1 MPANSS
7 FTEISAI
14 TYRHFKNKF
23 VTDNISNHTALHQR
37 LTEKDRVDLIS
48 GGWEIQVPLDYAEN
62 GTYQRYSGYD
72 TLDIAQSEVFT
83 AANFAWKQVAI
94 NVVASGLEV
103 RQNSGKEGVIK
114 LVRNKLKNAMK
125 TAGNNFSVDLYSDGS
140 LANQVNGLQALVS
153 DAGTGTVGGI
163 NSATYTFWKSG
174 LQSAAAPI
182 QGGGAITPS
191 ATTIESMMLPLW
203 LQLTRNNDQP
213 DLIVMDDSY
222 FTFFDNSQTSI
233 QRYSN
238 STDLRAGS
246 TSLKYK
252 GADVVYDSLAAGM
265 PDQHAYFL
273 NTDYIGICAHRDAN
287 WTEVPEKSSVNQDA
301 QVLPIIWQGNMTVS
315 NHSLQGVMKA

>member
-48 GGWEIQVPLDYAEN
+48 GGWEIQVPLDYAQN

-163 NSATYTFWKSG
+163 NSSTYTFWKSG

-213 DLIVMDDSY
+213 DLIVMDDTY

-315 NHSLQGVMKA
+315 NRSLQGVMKA

>member
-114 LVRNKLKNAMK
+114 LVKNKLK
-125 TAGNNFSVDLYSDGS
+125 
-140 LANQVNGLQALVS
+140 
-153 DAGTGTVGGI
+153 
-163 NSATYTFWKSG
+163 
-174 LQSAAAPI
+174 P
-182 QGGGAITPS
+182 
-191 ATTIESMMLPLW
+191 
-203 LQLTRNNDQP
+203 
-213 DLIVMDDSY
+213 
-222 FTFFDNSQTSI
+222 
-233 QRYSN
+233 
-238 STDLRAGS
+238 
-246 TSLKYK
+246 
-252 GADVVYDSLAAGM
+252 
-265 PDQHAYFL
+265 
-273 NTDYIGICAHRDAN
+273 
-287 WTEVPEKSSVNQDA
+287 
-301 QVLPIIWQGNMTVS
+301 
-315 NHSLQGVMKA
+315 